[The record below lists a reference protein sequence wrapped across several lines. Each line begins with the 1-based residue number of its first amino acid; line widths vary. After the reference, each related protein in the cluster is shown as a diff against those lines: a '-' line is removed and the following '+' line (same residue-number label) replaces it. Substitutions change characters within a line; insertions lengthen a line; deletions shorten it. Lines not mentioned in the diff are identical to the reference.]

1 MFQSN
6 LVVKDQL
13 NKYRY
18 RHSAIFP

>member
-6 LVVKDQL
+6 VVVKDQL